1 MMFSTLALSLGLFGI
16 ASAQDVDGVPSFA
29 SFLAQHGR
37 VYAVGTKEYEHRRS
51 LFESRVAEVRRHN
64 SKPQRAW
71 NARVNY
77 LFDRTEEELSSL
89 RGWKGRARPAGSR
102 SVGQVARHDGQK
114 KLFLGQ
120 SEKVVIPENHTW
132 GDLQAIKADVN
143 QGGCG
148 SCWAVATMTMMNA
161 ADEIAGNKRSFA
173 AQDLVNCV
181 PNPYSCGGQGGCR
194 GATVELAMDWIS
206 KYGMRTTDDS
216 PYQAQDG
223 ECYASL
229 LEHHTMSAAAPS
241 RFLSNDVGDINSDVK
256 NHYQYGNSLD
266 ATIAVGQH
274 STESASL
281 GAKLGVKYWTRLPEN
296 EYKPLLQHL
305 VEYGPVAVS
314 VSANGWYAYG
324 NGIFDLCATDAI
336 IDHAVVLF
344 GYGKDVEKDMKF
356 WDIKNSWGRSWG
368 EDGNIRL
375 PRSETVKCG
384 IDRQPEVGTGCDGGP
399 KEVKVCG
406 ECGILYDVV
415 SVAMDKLA

>member
-1 MMFSTLALSLGLFGI
+1 MMISTLAITFGLFAL
-16 ASAQDVDGVPSFA
+16 ASGLEVDELPSFT

-37 VYAVGTKEYEHRRS
+37 VYPVGTAEYEHRRS
-51 LFESRVAEVRRHN
+51 LFEKRVDEVKRHN
-64 SKPQRAW
+64 SNPKKVWIA
-71 NARVNY
+71 AVNY

-181 PNPYSCGGQGGCR
+181 PNPYSCGGQGGCS

-206 KYGMRTTDDS
+206 QHGMRTTDDS
-216 PYQAQDG
+216 PYHGID
-223 ECYASL
+223 ERCYASL
-229 LEHHTMSAAAPS
+229 LEHHTDSIPTSSAAKLTS
-241 RFLSNDVGDINSDVK
+241 SGIVKGDLKNDVV
-256 NHYQYGNSLD
+256 YGNKLD
-266 ATIAVGQH
+266 AMIAIGEH
-274 STESASL
+274 SAQSSSL
-281 GAKLGVKYWTRLPEN
+281 GAKMGLKYWTRLPEN
-296 EYKPLLQHL
+296 EYKPLLSHL
-305 VEYGPVAVS
+305 VQYGPLAVS
-314 VSANGWYAYG
+314 VSASGWYAYG
-324 NGIFDLCATDAI
+324 SGIFDMCQEDAI

-344 GYGKDVEKDMKF
+344 GYGKDEEKGMKF

-368 EDGNIRL
+368 VDGNIRL

-384 IDRQPEVGTGCDGGP
+384 IDNQPELGTGCDGGP
-399 KEVKVCG
+399 TEVKVCG

-415 SVAMDKLA
+415 SVAMQKLK